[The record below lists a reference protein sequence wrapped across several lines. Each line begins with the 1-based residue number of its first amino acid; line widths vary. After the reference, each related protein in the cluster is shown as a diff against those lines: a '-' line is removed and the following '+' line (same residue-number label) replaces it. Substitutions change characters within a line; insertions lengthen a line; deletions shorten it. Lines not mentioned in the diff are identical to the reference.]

1 APAPRLA
8 RAYAPQAS
16 ARARTRTPR
25 ASFPMPLEI
34 FASGRDDPCWS
45 PQAEGSADRQSIACR
60 ADRCVRPFT
69 PPPQREWI
77 SPNRTLWNASLGLL
91 RLDPGELHDLA
102 PLFRFIRDHFSEV
115 SRRHR
120 CRHAAKLAETRFHL
134 GI

>member
-1 APAPRLA
+1 
-8 RAYAPQAS
+8 
-16 ARARTRTPR
+16 
-25 ASFPMPLEI
+25 MPLDI

-77 SPNRTLWNASLGLL
+77 SPNGTLWNASLGLL

-102 PLFRFIRDHFSEV
+102 PLFRFIRDHFSEI
-115 SRRHR
+115 SRRPPSSLKR
-120 CRHAAKLAETRFHL
+120 AFIL
-134 GI
+134 GSASPALISLFSLSTISAGVLFGAPMPHQTVDSY